1 VAPQRGVFVLPA
13 EQSTIAQQRDDV
25 IHEELQTGR
34 KDIRH
39 EIEAVRRRAPRYGQ
53 PLASTPGR
61 RTEDVD
67 TQVEFTRDHDQSCLS
82 AARGVINDLVHP
94 DVNQELG
101 CRQNDGRKPGSP

>member
-1 VAPQRGVFVLPA
+1 MRLKPSAAALRDTGNLLPVRRVGEPQRV
-13 EQSTIAQQRDDV
+13 
-25 IHEELQTGR
+25 GR
-34 KDIRH
+34 RI
-39 EIEAVRRRAPRYGQ
+39 
-53 PLASTPGR
+53 LPGR
-61 RTEDVD
+61 WEHTVGEDVD